1 MDNRSKFYCWLIG
14 KLQRRRMTLQE
25 ICSEWADSP
34 SNYKGS
40 EISVRS
46 FHRYREEISSIFGL
60 DIECD
65 KSDGYRYF
73 IRRDMYADTEI
84 TDWLLSSLRI
94 ASLGDMLKHHD
105 KVVLEDAPQNTEYI
119 DDILGAIDKHY
130 AIKFHYRTAYGYEQ
144 DMEIVPAF
152 IRLFHQR
159 WYVIGNLTEQ
169 NGHAPKPLPQPSPLL
184 QPLPRREGSRREGS
198 KASPPVQGFN
208 PRALPFD
215 RISYIQIVCKRQVLS
230 KKTRELMKPENF
242 YYGCF
247 GIIRQENL
255 KPVPI
260 RIRAFYPEN
269 NYIDEVP
276 LHETQR
282 VIREA
287 DDHSFTDYELY
298 VRPTRDLEQELLWH
312 GRKITVLAPDDFRK
326 EMIGILKDM
335 TESYE
340 TGKNTVE
347 E

>member
-14 KLQRRRMTLQE
+14 KLRRRRMTLQE
-25 ICSEWADSP
+25 ICDEWADSP

-40 EISVRS
+40 EISVRT

-65 KSDGYRYF
+65 KSDCYRYF
-73 IRRDMYADTEI
+73 IRRDKYADTEI

-94 ASLGDMLKHHD
+94 ASLGDMLKYHD

-169 NGHAPKPLPQPSPLL
+169 NGHAPKPLP
-184 QPLPRREGSRREGS
+184 RREGS
-198 KASPPVQGFN
+198 KTSPPAQDFN

-230 KKTRELMKPENF
+230 KKTKELMKPENF
-242 YYGCF
+242 YNGCY
-247 GIIRQENL
+247 GIIRQEDL
-255 KPVPI
+255 RPIPI

-276 LHETQR
+276 LHESQR
-282 VIREA
+282 VIKKA
-287 DDHSFTDYELY
+287 DDDSYTDYELY
-298 VRPTRDLEQELLWH
+298 IRPTRDFEQELLWH
-312 GRKITVLAPDDFRK
+312 GRKIMVLGPDDFRK

>member
-14 KLQRRRMTLQE
+14 KLQHRRMTLQE
-25 ICSEWADSP
+25 ICDEWADSP

-40 EISVRS
+40 ELIVRT
-46 FHRYREEISSIFGL
+46 FHRYREEISRIFGL

-73 IRRDMYADTEI
+73 IRRDKYANTEV

-94 ASLGDMLKHHD
+94 ASLGDMLKYHD
-105 KVVLEDAPQNTEYI
+105 KVVLEEAPQNTEYI
-119 DDILGAIDKHY
+119 DDILGAIDKNY

-169 NGHAPKPLPQPSPLL
+169 NGHAPKQANDNSD
-184 QPLPRREGSRREGS
+184 
-198 KASPPVQGFN
+198 FN
-208 PRALPFD
+208 PRVLPFD
-215 RISYIQIVCKRQVLS
+215 RISYIQIVCKKQVLS
-230 KKTRELMKPENF
+230 KKTKELMKPENF
-242 YYGCF
+242 YDSCY

-276 LHETQR
+276 LHESQR
-282 VIREA
+282 VIKKA
-287 DDHSFTDYELY
+287 DDDSYTDYELY
-298 VRPTRDLEQELLWH
+298 VRPTRDFKQELLWH
-312 GRKITVLAPDDFRK
+312 GRKITVLGPDDFRK
-326 EMIGILKDM
+326 EMIGILNNM

>member
-1 MDNRSKFYCWLIG
+1 
-14 KLQRRRMTLQE
+14 MTLQE
-25 ICSEWADSP
+25 ICDEWADSP

-40 EISVRS
+40 ELSVRT
-46 FHRYREEISSIFGL
+46 FHRYREEISCIFGF

-73 IRRDMYADTEI
+73 IRRDKYADTEV

-94 ASLGDMLKHHD
+94 ASLGDMLKYHD
-105 KVVLEDAPQNTEYI
+105 KVVLEEAPQNTEYI
-119 DDILGAIDKHY
+119 DDILGAIDKNY

-169 NGHAPKPLPQPSPLL
+169 NGHAPKQANDNSD
-184 QPLPRREGSRREGS
+184 
-198 KASPPVQGFN
+198 FN
-208 PRALPFD
+208 PRVLPFD
-215 RISYIQIVCKRQVLS
+215 RISYIQIVCKKQVLS
-230 KKTRELMKPENF
+230 KKTKELMKPENF
-242 YYGCF
+242 YDSCY

-276 LHETQR
+276 LHESQR
-282 VIREA
+282 VIKKA
-287 DDHSFTDYELY
+287 DDDSYTDYELY
-298 VRPTRDLEQELLWH
+298 VRPTRDFKQELLWH
-312 GRKITVLAPDDFRK
+312 GRKITVLGPDDFRK
-326 EMIGILKDM
+326 EMIGILNNM